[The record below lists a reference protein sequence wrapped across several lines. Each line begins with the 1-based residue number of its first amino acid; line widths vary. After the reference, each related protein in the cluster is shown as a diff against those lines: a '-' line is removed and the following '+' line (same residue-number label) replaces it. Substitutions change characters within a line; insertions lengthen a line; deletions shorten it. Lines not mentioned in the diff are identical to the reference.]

1 MMFAIYDKA
10 IKQNLIGV
18 GAAITVLFLIF
29 VMGLTLAQRY
39 LVERKV
45 HYS

>member
-1 MMFAIYDKA
+1 MMFAIFEKG

-18 GAAITVLFLIF
+18 GAAISVIFLIL
-29 VMGLTLAQRY
+29 VLSITLIQRF